1 MSIADE
7 MRKRLEAAFAPELLQ
22 IEDESE
28 SHRGHAG
35 YQEGGESHWRITLK
49 SAAFAEMSRLER
61 HRAVHAALGDD
72 IVRRIHA
79 LALSL
84 SG

>member
-7 MRKRLEAAFAPELLQ
+7 MRTRLEAAFAPELLE

-28 SHRGHAG
+28 RHRGHAG
-35 YQEGGESHWRITLK
+35 YLEGGESHWRITLK
-49 SAAFAEMSRLER
+49 SAAFAKMARLDR
-61 HRAVHAALGDD
+61 HRAVHAALGEG

-79 LALSL
+79 LALHISD
-84 SG
+84 